1 MIEFNVINKPYQC
14 KIKELLWF
22 QEMRQT
28 IAMITCEGKTMQEI
42 REQSSIENI
51 FNAASKSRANEI
63 GRAIANR
70 IAAVDHEY
78 LQLFMKQDIE
88 MQKLLSVISVMLD
101 DHTFFEFMDQVY
113 REKLIINDLTLRD
126 AECIGYIHDLQSR
139 NEKAA
144 FWTDGAVRRLRD
156 YFKAI
161 LRDGGLISKQGE
173 PRTVIK
179 PIMTR
184 EVEAFLQMNRLDRIR
199 KILAGE
205 R

>member
-78 LQLFMKQDIE
+78 LQLFMKQYIE

>member
-28 IAMITCEGKTMQEI
+28 VAMLTCEGKTMQEI

-113 REKLIINDLTLRD
+113 REKLIINDLTLGD

-144 FWTDGAVRRLRD
+144 SWTDGAVRRLRD

-184 EVEAFLQMNRLDRIR
+184 EIEEFLQVNRLDGIR

>member
-1 MIEFNVINKPYQC
+1 
-14 KIKELLWF
+14 
-22 QEMRQT
+22 
-28 IAMITCEGKTMQEI
+28 
-42 REQSSIENI
+42 
-51 FNAASKSRANEI
+51 
-63 GRAIANR
+63 
-70 IAAVDHEY
+70 
-78 LQLFMKQDIE
+78 
-88 MQKLLSVISVMLD
+88 MLD

-113 REKLIINDLTLRD
+113 REKLITNDLTLGD

-144 FWTDGAVRRLRD
+144 SWTDGAVRRLRD

-184 EVEAFLQMNRLDRIR
+184 EVEDFLKMNRLDAIG

>member
-28 IAMITCEGKTMQEI
+28 ITMITCEGKTMQEI

-179 PIMTR
+179 PIMAR

>member
-42 REQSSIENI
+42 RDQSSIENI

-113 REKLIINDLTLRD
+113 REKLIINDLTLGD
-126 AECIGYIHDLQSR
+126 AECIGYIHELQSR

-144 FWTDGAVRRLRD
+144 SWTDAAVRRLRD

-173 PRTVIK
+173 PRIVIK

-184 EVEAFLQMNRLDRIR
+184 EVEEFLQMNRLDGIR